1 MAAILHDEA
10 LSLRSRFGLDGSE
23 RYLAMHRGR
32 TALSLILALSL
43 AACGGGD
50 GGGSSAPPIGG
61 GGTTPSPSPSPPL
74 TAQCTLAARQT
85 WARQQLEQYYLFPD
99 LLATGVNPAS
109 YNTVQDYIDAL
120 VAPARAAQRDR
131 YFTYITSIAEENAFF
146 NSGQSAG
153 FGIRLSYANNRLFV
167 TEAFEN
173 APAFAAGID
182 RGTEFLS
189 INGQS
194 VSSLFASGGSN
205 AVSQA
210 LGPSDAGVQRTFR
223 IRDVSGVER
232 EVSVTKAV
240 FALDPVSDR
249 NGVRIIDDAGKRV
262 GYLNLR
268 TFSIESG
275 VQNLRA
281 AFQQFQQAGVT
292 EVILDVRYN
301 GGGRVSQA
309 DLLGNLLG
317 RNYVGRVFSR
327 IEFRQS
333 RANENRT
340 TLFRSEAEAIGVTK
354 LAVIGTDGTASASE
368 LVANAFIP
376 YLGQNIALIGEDTF
390 GKPVGQ
396 EAFDLTQCDDRLRV
410 VSFRT
415 VNAAGQGDYYSG
427 LASVFPRTCRAT
439 DDLTRPLGDPQE
451 ASIRAALDFLAG
463 RSCTPIG
470 GTAGVQGARSVGQE
484 NELLRTYNADPAQ
497 RDVPG
502 LF

>member
-1 MAAILHDEA
+1 MPKGRFA
-10 LSLRSRFGLDGSE
+10 LSLV
-23 RYLAMHRGR
+23 
-32 TALSLILALSL
+32 LSVSL

-50 GGGSSAPPIGG
+50 GGGSGAPPISGG
-61 GGTTPSPSPSPPL
+61 PTPSPTATPPP
-74 TAQCTLAARQT
+74 TSGQCSLLERQN
-85 WARQQLEQYYLFPD
+85 WVRQQLEQYYLFPN

-109 YNTVQDYIDAL
+109 YSSVQAYIDAL
-120 VAPARAAQRDR
+120 VAPARAAERDR
-131 YFTYITSIAEENAFF
+131 NFTYITSIAEENAFF

-182 RGTEFLS
+182 RGTEILS

-194 VSSLFASGGSN
+194 VSGLFASGGQG

-210 LGPSDAGVQRTFR
+210 LGPSDAGVQRALR
-223 IRDVSGVER
+223 IRDTSGVER

-240 FALDPVSDR
+240 YALDPVSDR
-249 NGVRIIDDAGKRV
+249 NGVRIIDDAGKKV
-262 GYLNLR
+262 GYLNFR

-275 VQNLRA
+275 AQDLRA
-281 AFQQFQQAGVT
+281 AFRQFQQAGVT
-292 EVILDVRYN
+292 EVILDLRYN

-309 DLLGNLLG
+309 ELLGSLLG
-317 RNYVGRVFSR
+317 RNLVGQVFSR
-327 IEFRQS
+327 TEFRPS
-333 RANENRT
+333 LASDNET
-340 TLFRSEAEAIGVTK
+340 DLFTAQAEAIGVTK
-354 LAVIGTDGTASASE
+354 LAIIGTDGTASASE

-396 EAFDLTQCDDRLRV
+396 IAVDRAACDDRLRV
-410 VSFRT
+410 VAFRT

-439 DDLTRPLGDPQE
+439 DDLTRQFGDPQE
-451 ASIRAALDFLAG
+451 ASIRTALDFLAG

-470 GTAGVQGARSVGQE
+470 GTAGVQGTRSVGQD
-484 NELLRTYNADPAQ
+484 NVLLRTYNDDPAQ